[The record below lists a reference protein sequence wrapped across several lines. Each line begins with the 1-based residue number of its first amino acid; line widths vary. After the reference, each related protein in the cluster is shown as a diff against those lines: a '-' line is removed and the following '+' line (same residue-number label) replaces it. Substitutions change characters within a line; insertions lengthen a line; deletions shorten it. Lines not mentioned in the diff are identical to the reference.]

1 MKKWQ
6 KERNYRRVYDENGQ
20 VIANII
26 TVDGVDVEVT
36 EEVFLAY
43 SQMDRRER
51 YLEEQAWQSGMREVS
66 LEYLKEQ
73 GIPLHLYADDNT
85 PSAEDVVLEKEEQHK
100 LEVHKVQLITALAAL
115 TADEKQLIQT
125 LYFNEVP
132 IREYAR
138 KIGVSD
144 MAIHKR
150 KERILKKIK
159 KFFEK

>member
-73 GIPLHLYADDNT
+73 EKL
-85 PSAEDVVLEKEEQHK
+85 LELSIKTGRDSLRFSRERLAVIRRLISHMEGQPDGTGCPTDREGS
-100 LEVHKVQLITALAAL
+100 EVT
-115 TADEKQLIQT
+115 E
-125 LYFNEVP
+125 
-132 IREYAR
+132 
-138 KIGVSD
+138 S
-144 MAIHKR
+144 
-150 KERILKKIK
+150 
-159 KFFEK
+159 